1 MLTITKSS
9 LSHNMKTGEAYNKWA
24 ATYDQVENKT
34 RDLEE
39 RAIRTILKEVNVY
52 NIIEIG
58 CGTGKNTAWLASH
71 CQKLTALDFSEG
83 MLGQAIQKIRDTKV
97 SFQHA
102 DITKPWA
109 VDPAELIC
117 CSLVLEHIE
126 DLDFIFR
133 QAAGSLVTGGQ
144 IYICE
149 LHPYRQLR
157 GARARFEHEG
167 DTLHLEYFI
176 HHISDYLGAALKNG
190 FICSGLQEWFDEEN
204 RNEIPR
210 LVSYQFQKK

>member
-1 MLTITKSS
+1 M
-9 LSHNMKTGEAYNKWA
+9 NTGEAYNKWA
-24 ATYDQVENKT
+24 KTYDQVENKT

-52 NIIEIG
+52 HIIEIG
-58 CGTGKNTAWLASH
+58 CGTGKNTVWLASH
-71 CQKLTALDFSEG
+71 CQELTALDFSEG
-83 MLGQAIQKIRDTKV
+83 MLREARQKIGDAKV
-97 SFQHA
+97 SLQQA

-109 VDPAELIC
+109 VKPAELIC

-126 DLDFIFR
+126 DLDFIFS
-133 QAAGSLVTGGQ
+133 QAAMSLSTGGQ
-144 IYICE
+144 FYICE
-149 LHPYRQLR
+149 LHPFRQLG

-176 HHISDYLGAALKNG
+176 HHISDYLSAALANG
-190 FICSGLQEWFDEEN
+190 FTCSGLQEWFDEDN

-210 LVSYQFQKK
+210 LVSYLFQKRQYTL